1 MNSASS
7 GEPPVADLISVAQ
20 AIRIIDQTPV
30 HPRIMRVPLLE
41 AQGRRLAADLAADR
55 DYPPFRK
62 ALMDGYAV
70 RCADVGRVPVELA
83 CVAEIAAGQAP
94 TRAVEAGEAIAIM
107 TGAPLP
113 AGADG
118 VVPVEDVETRARTGQ
133 SVRVLRAP
141 MPGRFIAQVGS
152 DCAAGKTVLAAGIM
166 MGPAQIAVA
175 ASVGAAEINVFARPR
190 VAVLGTGD
198 ELVPIDQKPGE
209 VSIRNSN
216 NPMLLALLRRL
227 SAEVTDLG
235 FVRDDPEQ
243 IRQAIARGLEYD
255 ALFITGGM
263 SMGEYDFV
271 PKLLSEAGV
280 ELKITKLKI
289 KPGKPFVFGVAQKG
303 SGFRVQGS
311 GKTEEDPVVRES
323 SGKTEA
329 DSSLNPEPRTLNP
342 PFVFGLP
349 GNPVSAF
356 ICTIRLASRLLT
368 RLAGG
373 HVEERWLTGRMDVG
387 LPANGPREFY
397 QPAVRT
403 MTPGS
408 FSSRSEF
415 ASITPLAWKGS
426 ADLFTLAKAN
436 VLIVRAENEPA
447 MPKGTVVR
455 VLEM

>member
-20 AIRIIDQTPV
+20 AIRIIDQTSV
-30 HPRIMRVPLLE
+30 HPRIVRVPLLE

-55 DYPPFRK
+55 DYPSFRK

-70 RCADVGRVPVELA
+70 RCADVSRAPVELA
-83 CVAEIAAGQAP
+83 CVAEIAAGQAAQ
-94 TRAVEAGEAIAIM
+94 RAVEAGEAIAIM

-118 VVPVEDVETRARTGQ
+118 VVPVEDVETRVKPGQ

-141 MPGRFIAQVGS
+141 MPGRFIAQPGS
-152 DCAAGKTVLAAGIM
+152 DCAAGKPVLAAGSM

-175 ASVGAAEINVFARPR
+175 ASIGAAEVNVFARPR

-198 ELVPIDQKPGE
+198 ELIPIDQKPGE
-209 VSIRNSN
+209 ASIRNSN

-227 SAEVTDLG
+227 SADVIDLG
-235 FVRDDPEQ
+235 FVRDDPEL
-243 IRQAIARGLEYD
+243 IRQAIARGMEHD
-255 ALFITGGM
+255 ALIITGGM

-271 PKLLSEAGV
+271 PKLLIEAGV

-289 KPGKPFVFGVAQKG
+289 KPGKPFVFGIGKAEFQV
-303 SGFRVQGS
+303 SGFEFQE
-311 GKTEEDPVVRES
+311 KAELDPTRNLKPE
-323 SGKTEA
+323 TR
-329 DSSLNPEPRTLNP
+329 NPR
-342 PFVFGLP
+342 FIFGLP

-356 ICTIRLASRLLT
+356 VCTIRLASRLLT
-368 RLAGG
+368 RMAGG
-373 HVEERWLTGRMDVG
+373 HVEERWLTGRMDTG

-397 QPAVRT
+397 QPAIRT
-403 MTPGS
+403 VTPGS

-415 ASITPLAWKGS
+415 ASITPLGWKGS